1 MSHVVS
7 ILLLYFITQSTC
19 ETNHDVFSCFSSG
32 IQDLAVRNYFNVKR
46 FEGREKS

>member
-19 ETNHDVFSCFSSG
+19 ETNHDVFSCFPSG
-32 IQDLAVRNYFNVKR
+32 IQDLAVRNYFNVKH
-46 FEGREKS
+46 F